1 MSNRTRL
8 KSASGE
14 PEKIVAERMRVEKY
28 LWMKRARAARSPE
41 FARVIP
47 TTMRA
52 KASMSIAVGGVVIR
66 LDNGFDAALLREVVS
81 ALGGRWRESPWV
93 WDSDTSVGGIVRERM

>member
-28 LWMKRARAARSPE
+28 FWMKRARAARSPE

-81 ALGGRWRESPWV
+81 ALGGR
-93 WDSDTSVGGIVRERM
+93 